1 MQNIIIRALKRADW
15 RGSAAQRHKTDKGE
29 MNMKCVFVGKEVV
42 SDSLKARAEKKLSK
56 LDRYFNKE
64 AEAIIRFRQQRGGR
78 NIAEI
83 TVSVDGLILRAEEN
97 SNDMYLSVDRA
108 VDKLE
113 SQIRRYRTKMGK
125 QLREAKPEASEV
137 VEPVYE
143 EASFDV
149 VRVKKFSVKPMDV
162 DDAITQMELLGH
174 NFFLFMNSENDTM
187 NVLYRR
193 NDGSYGLLVPEE

>member
-1 MQNIIIRALKRADW
+1 
-15 RGSAAQRHKTDKGE
+15 
-29 MNMKCVFVGKEVV
+29 MKFVYSGKDVV

-56 LDRYFNKE
+56 LERYFTQE
-64 AEAIIRFRQQRGGR
+64 PEAIVRFRQQRGGR
-78 NIAEI
+78 NIAEV
-83 TVSVDGLILRAEEN
+83 TMSVNGLILRAEEG
-97 SNDMYLSVDRA
+97 SNDMYLSIDRA

-125 QLREAKPEASEV
+125 QIREARAEAEPA

-143 EASFDV
+143 EANYDV
-149 VRVKKFSVKPMDV
+149 VRTKKFAVKPMEV

-174 NFFLFMNSENDTM
+174 NFFLFMNSETETM

-193 NDGSYGLLVPEE
+193 NDGSYGLLIPEE

>member
-1 MQNIIIRALKRADW
+1 
-15 RGSAAQRHKTDKGE
+15 
-29 MNMKCVFVGKEVV
+29 MKDVYVGKEVV
-42 SDSLKARAEKKLSK
+42 SDSLKARAEKKLNK
-56 LDRYFNKE
+56 LDKYFNKE
-64 AEAIIRFRQQRGGR
+64 PESLIRFRQQRGGR

-97 SNDMYLSVDRA
+97 SNDMYLSIDRA

-125 QLREAKPEASEV
+125 RLRDPKPESPEAPEEV

-143 EASFDV
+143 EVNYDV
-149 VRVKKFSVKPMDV
+149 VRVKKFAVKPMDV

-174 NFFLFMNSENDTM
+174 NFFMFMNAENDSI

-193 NDGSYGLLVPEE
+193 NDGSYGLLVPEK

>member
-1 MQNIIIRALKRADW
+1 
-15 RGSAAQRHKTDKGE
+15 
-29 MNMKCVFVGKEVV
+29 MKYVYVGKEVV
-42 SDSLKARAEKKLSK
+42 SDSLKARAEKKLGK
-56 LDRYFNKE
+56 LDRYFSRD
-64 AEAIIRFRQQRGGR
+64 AEALIRFRQQRGGR

-97 SNDMYLSVDRA
+97 SNDMYLSIDRA

-125 QLREAKPEASEV
+125 HLRDPKPEAPEEV

-143 EASFDV
+143 EVNFDV
-149 VRVKKFSVKPMDV
+149 VRTKKFAVKPMDV

-174 NFFLFMNSENDTM
+174 NFFLFLNAETDSLC
-187 NVLYRR
+187 VLYRR
-193 NDGSYGLLVPEE
+193 NDGSYGLLVPEI

>member
-1 MQNIIIRALKRADW
+1 
-15 RGSAAQRHKTDKGE
+15 
-29 MNMKCVFVGKEVV
+29 MKFVYVGKEVV
-42 SDSLKARAEKKLSK
+42 SDSLKARAEKKMNK

-64 AEAIIRFRQQRGGR
+64 AEALIRFRQQRGGR

-83 TVSVDGLILRAEEN
+83 TVSVDGLMLRAEEN
-97 SNDMYLSVDRA
+97 SNDMYLSIDRA

-125 QLREAKPEASEV
+125 RLRDPKPETPEEV

-143 EASFDV
+143 EVNYDV
-149 VRVKKFSVKPMDV
+149 VRTKRFAVKPMDV

-174 NFFLFMNSENDTM
+174 NFFMFMNAENDSI

-193 NDGSYGLLVPEE
+193 NDGSYGLLVPEK

>member
-1 MQNIIIRALKRADW
+1 
-15 RGSAAQRHKTDKGE
+15 
-29 MNMKCVFVGKEVV
+29 MKFVYVGKEVV
-42 SDSLKARAEKKLSK
+42 SDSLKARAEKKLGK
-56 LDRYFNKE
+56 LDRYFNKD
-64 AEAIIRFRQQRGGR
+64 AEALIRFRQQRGGR

-97 SNDMYLSVDRA
+97 SNDMYLSIDRA

-125 QLREAKPEASEV
+125 QLREARAEAPVE

-143 EASFDV
+143 EANFDV
-149 VRVKKFSVKPMDV
+149 VRTKRFAVKPMDV

-174 NFFLFMNSENDTM
+174 NFFLFMNAETDTM
-187 NVLYRR
+187 CVLYRR
-193 NDGSYGLLVPEE
+193 NDGSYGLLVPEI

>member
-1 MQNIIIRALKRADW
+1 
-15 RGSAAQRHKTDKGE
+15 
-29 MNMKCVFVGKEVV
+29 MKFVYSGKDVY
-42 SDSLKARAEKKLSK
+42 SDSLKDRAEKKLSK
-56 LDRYFNKE
+56 LERYFSQE
-64 AEAIIRFRQQRGGR
+64 PEVIVRFKQQRGGR

-83 TVSVDGLILRAEEN
+83 TMSVNGLILRAEED
-97 SNDMYLSVDRA
+97 SNDMYLSIDRA

-125 QLREAKPEASEV
+125 QLREARAEAPVEA
-137 VEPVYE
+137 EPVYE
-143 EASFDV
+143 EANFDV
-149 VRVKKFSVKPMDV
+149 VRTKRFSVKPMDV

-193 NDGSYGLLVPEE
+193 NDGSYGLLIPEE

>member
-1 MQNIIIRALKRADW
+1 
-15 RGSAAQRHKTDKGE
+15 
-29 MNMKCVFVGKEVV
+29 MKCVFVGKEVV

-78 NIAEI
+78 NICEI

-97 SNDMYLSVDRA
+97 SNDMYLSIDRA

-125 QLREAKPEASEV
+125 HLRDPKPEAPDEK

-143 EASFDV
+143 EANYDI

-174 NFFLFMNSENDTM
+174 NFFLFMNAETNTM
-187 NVLYRR
+187 CVLYRR
-193 NDGSYGLLVPEE
+193 NDGTYGLLVPET

>member
-1 MQNIIIRALKRADW
+1 
-15 RGSAAQRHKTDKGE
+15 
-29 MNMKCVFVGKEVV
+29 MKFVYVGKEVV

-56 LDRYFNKE
+56 LDRYFNRD

-78 NIAEI
+78 NIAEL
-83 TVSVDGLILRAEEN
+83 TVSVDGLMLRAEEN
-97 SNDMYLSVDRA
+97 SNDMYLSIDRA
-108 VDKLE
+108 ADKLE

-125 QLREAKPEASEV
+125 HLRDPKPEAPEEV

-143 EASFDV
+143 EVNYDV

-174 NFFLFMNSENDTM
+174 NFFLFMNAENDSM

-193 NDGSYGLLVPEE
+193 NDGTYGLLVPEQ

>member
-1 MQNIIIRALKRADW
+1 
-15 RGSAAQRHKTDKGE
+15 
-29 MNMKCVFVGKEVV
+29 MKYVYVGKEVV
-42 SDSLKARAEKKLSK
+42 SDSLKARAEKKLNK

-64 AEAIIRFRQQRGGR
+64 AETLIRFRQQRGGR

-97 SNDMYLSVDRA
+97 SNDMYLSIDRA

-113 SQIRRYRTKMGK
+113 SQIRRYRTKLGK
-125 QLREAKPEASEV
+125 RVREARAEVPEEV
-137 VEPVYE
+137 VEPTFQQEVNY
-143 EASFDV
+143 DV

-174 NFFLFMNSENDTM
+174 NFFLFVNAETSAM

-193 NDGSYGLLVPEE
+193 NDGTYGLLVPEN

>member
-1 MQNIIIRALKRADW
+1 
-15 RGSAAQRHKTDKGE
+15 
-29 MNMKCVFVGKEVV
+29 MKFVYVGKEVV
-42 SDSLKARAEKKLSK
+42 SDSLKARAEKKLNK

-64 AEAIIRFRQQRGGR
+64 AEALIRFRQQRGGR
-78 NIAEI
+78 NIAEV

-97 SNDMYLSVDRA
+97 SNDMYLSIDRA

-125 QLREAKPEASEV
+125 RLRDARADAPDEV

-143 EASFDV
+143 EASYDV

-174 NFFLFMNSENDTM
+174 NFFLFRNAATETM

-193 NDGSYGLLVPEE
+193 NDGSYGLLVPET

>member
-1 MQNIIIRALKRADW
+1 
-15 RGSAAQRHKTDKGE
+15 
-29 MNMKCVFVGKEVV
+29 MKFVYSGKDVY
-42 SDSLKARAEKKLSK
+42 SDSLKDRAEKKLSK
-56 LDRYFNKE
+56 LERYFSQE
-64 AEAIIRFRQQRGGR
+64 PEAIVRFKQQRGGR

-83 TVSVDGLILRAEEN
+83 TMSVNGLILRAEED
-97 SNDMYLSVDRA
+97 SNDMYLSIDRA

-125 QLREAKPEASEV
+125 HLREARAEAP

-149 VRVKKFSVKPMDV
+149 VRTKRFSVKPMDV

-174 NFFLFMNSENDTM
+174 NFFLFMNAENNSM

-193 NDGSYGLLVPEE
+193 NDGSYGLLVPET